1 VENEFMPTQYPPLEP
16 LRTSYHL
23 QFLTDEQLDSLQ
35 KATLEILEKTGVRFP
50 SQKALTIFAEHGA
63 QVDWQTQIVRLQP
76 DFVIKALSTVPRF
89 FLMGAR
95 NPAYDLQLE
104 KGVTYFTTDGCGVET
119 IDFDTRERR
128 PSCKADV
135 GTMAR
140 VSDYLPSIGFI
151 WPMVSA
157 QDHGET
163 APLHEIE
170 AAWNNSVK
178 HVQSET
184 VMGEIPCRYAVEMSN
199 VISGSREEM
208 RRRPP
213 FSLVV
218 CTIAPLVQDTAG
230 IEGALLLA
238 EAGLPV
244 GFLAMPTL
252 GTTAPA
258 TLAGALAMGD
268 AEIIS
273 ATVLMQLH
281 APGAPVFHS
290 LMQAWADPRTGG
302 YVSYSLDS
310 RTRYAPVEMA
320 HHWGMASL
328 GACYG
333 TDAHEPGTWQG
344 AGEVALDPFLA
355 GLVGADIVT
364 GMGLSETYTLLYPE
378 QIIMDDDLYQRARY
392 QLMSLDVNEETLA
405 LDTVHAVGPGG
416 HYLGQRHTRN
426 HIRESLVR
434 SITHQIGED
443 GKYRDPRV
451 VAIDKVDWIRKNH
464 QPDPLETEK
473 QAELKRILAAAD
485 KEIRKE

>member
-1 VENEFMPTQYPPLEP
+1 
-16 LRTSYHL
+16 LRTSYRLKFLSDQQLNEL
-23 QFLTDEQLDSLQ
+23 QQ
-35 KATLEILEKTGVRFP
+35 ATLAILEKTGVRFP

-63 QVDWQTQIVRLQP
+63 NVDWQRQIVRMQP
-76 DFVIKALSTVPRF
+76 EFIMKALSTNPRF
-89 FLMGAR
+89 FVLGAR
-95 NPAYDLQLE
+95 NPAYDLRLE
-104 KGVTYFTTDGCGVET
+104 EGVTYFTTDGCGVET
-119 IDFDTRERR
+119 IDIDTLERR
-128 PSCKADV
+128 PSRKADV
-135 GTMAR
+135 ALMAR
-140 VSDYLPSIGFI
+140 ISDYLPSIGFI

-157 QDHGET
+157 QDHAET

-170 AAWNNSVK
+170 ACWNNSVK

-184 VMGEIPCRYAVEMSN
+184 VMGEIPCRYATEMAT
-199 VISGSREEM
+199 VIAGSGEEA
-208 RRRPP
+208 RHRPP

-230 IEGALLLA
+230 IEGALVLA
-238 EAGLPV
+238 KAGLPV

-258 TLAGALAMGD
+258 TLAGAFAMAD

-273 ATVLMQLH
+273 AAVLMQLH

-302 YVSYSLDS
+302 YISYSLDS

-344 AGEVALDPFLA
+344 AGEVAMDPFLA
-355 GLVGADIVT
+355 GLAGADIVT

-378 QIIMDDDLYQRARY
+378 QIILDDDLYQRARF
-392 QLMSLDVNEETLA
+392 QLMGLEVNQETLA
-405 LDTVHAVGPGG
+405 LETVQAVGPGG
-416 HYLGQRHTRN
+416 HFLGQRHTRE
-426 HIRESLVR
+426 HFRQSLVR
-434 SITHQIGED
+434 SVAHQIGED
-443 GKYRDPRV
+443 GKYRDPRQ
-451 VAIDKVDWIRKNH
+451 VAIEKVDWIRKNH
-464 QPDPLETEK
+464 TPEPLDDGK
-473 QAELKRILAAAD
+473 QAELRRILAAAD
-485 KEIRKE
+485 KEICQG

>member
-1 VENEFMPTQYPPLEP
+1 MPAEYQPLQP
-16 LRTSYHL
+16 LRTAYQL
-23 QFLTDEQLDSLQ
+23 QFLSDPQLDVLQ
-35 KATLEILEKTGVRFP
+35 AATLEILEKTGVRFP
-50 SQKALTIFAEHGA
+50 SPKALSIFAEHGA
-63 QVDWQTQIVRLQP
+63 QVDWQSQIVRMRP
-76 DFVIKALSTVPRF
+76 DFVMKALSTIPRYF
-89 FLMGAR
+89 VMGAR
-95 NPAYDLQLE
+95 LPMYDLQLA

-119 IDFDTRERR
+119 IDFDSRIRR

-135 GTMAR
+135 GTMALI
-140 VSDYLPSIGFI
+140 SDYLPSIGFI

-157 QDHGET
+157 QDHGES

-184 VMGEIPCRYAVEMSN
+184 VMGEAPCRFAAEMAQ
-199 VISGSREEM
+199 VIAGSREQM
-208 RRRPP
+208 RLRPP

-230 IEGALLLA
+230 IEGALVLA

-258 TLAGALAMGD
+258 TLAGAFAMGD

-273 ATVLMQLH
+273 AAVLMQLH

-290 LMQAWADPRTGG
+290 LMQAWADPRTGA

-344 AGEVALDPFLA
+344 AAEVALDPYLA
-355 GLVGADIVT
+355 GLAGADIVT

-378 QIIMDDDLYQRARY
+378 QIILDDDLYQRARY
-392 QLMSLDVNEETLA
+392 QLMDLEVSPETLA
-405 LDTVHAVGPGG
+405 LDTVHSVGPGG
-416 HYLGQRHTRN
+416 HYLGQKHTRN

-434 SITHQIGED
+434 GITHQIGED
-443 GKYRDPRV
+443 GKYRDPRQ
-451 VAIDKVDWIRKNH
+451 VAIEKVDWIRKNH
-464 QPDPLETEK
+464 QPEPLDDAK
-473 QAELKRILAAAD
+473 QAELRRILVAAD
-485 KEIRKE
+485 KELCKG

>member
-1 VENEFMPTQYPPLEP
+1 MSTETLPLQP
-16 LRTSYHL
+16 LQTAYHL
-23 QFLTDEQLDSLQ
+23 QFLTDKQLDDLQ
-35 KATLEILEKTGVRFP
+35 AATLEILEKTGVRFP
-50 SQKALTIFAEHGA
+50 SQKALAIFAEHGA
-63 QVDWQTQIVRLQP
+63 QVDFHTQIVKMRP
-76 DFVIKALSTVPRF
+76 DFVLKALFTVPRF
-89 FLMGAR
+89 FALGAR
-95 NPAYDLQLE
+95 LPQYDLQLAE
-104 KGVTYFTTDGCGVET
+104 GVTYFTTDGCGVET
-119 IDFDTRERR
+119 IDFDTRLRR
-128 PSCKADV
+128 PSRKADV
-135 GTMAR
+135 ATMALI
-140 VSDYLPSIGFI
+140 SDYLPSIAFI

-157 QDHGET
+157 QDHAET

-184 VMGEIPCRYAVEMSN
+184 VMGEVPCRYAVEMAE
-199 VISGSREEM
+199 VIAGNRAEM
-208 RRRPP
+208 RKRPP

-230 IEGALLLA
+230 IEGALILA

-258 TLAGALAMGD
+258 TLAGAFAMGD

-273 ATVLMQLH
+273 AAVLMQLH

-302 YVSYSLDS
+302 YVSYSQDS

-344 AGEVALDPFLA
+344 AAEVALDPYLA
-355 GLVGADIVT
+355 GLAGADIVT
-364 GMGLSETYTLLYPE
+364 GLGLSETYTLLYPE
-378 QIIMDDDLYQRARY
+378 QIILDDDLYQRARY
-392 QLMSLDVNEETLA
+392 QLMNLEVNSDTLA

-434 SITHQIGED
+434 GITHQIGDD
-443 GKYRDPRV
+443 GKYRDPRQ
-451 VAIDKVDWIRKNH
+451 VAIEKVDWIRKNH
-464 QPDPLETEK
+464 QPQPLETDK
-473 QAELKRILAAAD
+473 QAELRRILAAAD
-485 KEIRKE
+485 KELRKG

>member
-1 VENEFMPTQYPPLEP
+1 LKSDLVYQ
-16 LRTSYHL
+16 
-23 QFLTDEQLDSLQ
+23 
-35 KATLEILEKTGVRFP
+35 
-50 SQKALTIFAEHGA
+50 
-63 QVDWQTQIVRLQP
+63 
-76 DFVIKALSTVPRF
+76 ALSLIPRY
-89 FLMGAR
+89 FLLGAR
-95 NPAYDLQLE
+95 NQEYDLALKE
-104 KGVTYFTTDGCGVET
+104 GDTYFTTDGCGVET

-135 GTMAR
+135 GIMAR
-140 VSDYLPSIGFI
+140 IADYLPSIGFI

-157 QDHGET
+157 QDHRET
-163 APLHEIE
+163 APLHEID

-184 VMGEIPCRYAVEMSN
+184 VMGEIPCRYATEMAT
-199 VISGSREEM
+199 VIAGSREEL

-230 IEGALLLA
+230 IEGALVLA
-238 EAGLPV
+238 EAGIPV

-258 TLAGALAMGD
+258 TMAGAFAMAD

-273 ATVLMQLH
+273 AAVLMQLQS
-281 APGAPVFHS
+281 PGTPVFHS

-302 YVSYSLDS
+302 YISYSLDS

-344 AGEVALDPFLA
+344 AAEVALDPYLAALA
-355 GLVGADIVT
+355 GSDIVT

-378 QIIMDDDLYQRARY
+378 QIILDDDLYQRARY
-392 QLMSLDVNEETLA
+392 QLMNLDVNEDTLA
-405 LDTVHAVGPGG
+405 LDTIHAVGPGG
-416 HYLGQRHTRN
+416 HYLGQRHTRT

-434 SITHQIGED
+434 GVTHQIGAD
-443 GKYRDPRV
+443 GKYRDPRQ
-451 VAIDKVDWIRKNH
+451 VAIEKVDWIRKNH
-464 QPDPLETEK
+464 QPEPLAADK
-473 QAELKRILAAAD
+473 QAELRRILAAAD
-485 KEIRKE
+485 KEICKG

>member
-1 VENEFMPTQYPPLEP
+1 
-16 LRTSYHL
+16 
-23 QFLTDEQLDSLQ
+23 
-35 KATLEILEKTGVRFP
+35 
-50 SQKALTIFAEHGA
+50 
-63 QVDWQTQIVRLQP
+63 
-76 DFVIKALSTVPRF
+76 
-89 FLMGAR
+89 
-95 NPAYDLQLE
+95 
-104 KGVTYFTTDGCGVET
+104 VTYFTTDGCGVET
-119 IDFDTRERR
+119 IDFYTRQRR

-135 GTMAR
+135 ATMAR
-140 VSDYLPSIGFI
+140 ISDYLPSIGFI

-184 VMGEIPCRYAVEMSN
+184 VMGAVPCRYAVEMAG
-199 VISGSREEM
+199 VIAGSQEEM

-230 IEGALLLA
+230 IEGALVLA
-238 EAGLPV
+238 QAGLPV

-258 TLAGALAMGD
+258 TLAGAFAMGD

-273 ATVLMQLH
+273 AAVLMQLH
-281 APGAPVFHS
+281 APGLPVFHS
-290 LMQAWADPRTGG
+290 LMQAWVDPRTGG

-310 RTRYAPVEMA
+310 RTRYAPVEIA

-355 GLVGADIVT
+355 GLSGAEIVT

-378 QIIMDDDLYQRARY
+378 QVIMDDDLYQRARY
-392 QLMSLDVNEETLA
+392 QLMNLDVNEDTLA
-405 LDTVHAVGPGG
+405 LETVHAVGPGG

-426 HIRESLVR
+426 HLRESLVR
-434 SITHQIGED
+434 GITHQLGED
-443 GKYRDPRV
+443 GKYCDPRQ
-451 VAIDKVDWIRKNH
+451 VAIEKVDWIRKNH
-464 QPDPLETEK
+464 QPESLEPEK
-473 QAELKRILAAAD
+473 QIELRRILDLAD
-485 KEIRKE
+485 NELCRR

>member
-1 VENEFMPTQYPPLEP
+1 MPTQLAPLEP
-16 LRTSYHL
+16 LRTSYRL
-23 QFLTDEQLDSLQ
+23 RFLTDKQLDDLQ
-35 KATLEILEKTGVRFP
+35 NATLEIMEKTGVRFP

-63 QVDWQTQIVRLQP
+63 QVDWNNQTVWLKP
-76 DFVIKALSTVPRF
+76 DFVLRALATIPRF
-89 FLMGAR
+89 FRLGAR

-104 KGVTYFTTDGCGVET
+104 EGVTYFTTDGCGVET
-119 IDFDTRERR
+119 VDIDTGERR
-128 PSCKADV
+128 PSRKADV
-135 GTMAR
+135 SLMAR
-140 VSDYLPSIGFI
+140 ISDYLPSVGFI

-157 QDHGET
+157 QDHHET

-184 VMGEIPCRYAVEMSN
+184 VMGEIPCRYAAEMAT
-199 VISGSREEM
+199 VIAGTREEV
-208 RRRPP
+208 RKRPP

-230 IEGALLLA
+230 IEGALVLA
-238 EAGLPV
+238 EAGIPV

-258 TLAGALAMGD
+258 TLAGAFAMAD

-273 ATVLMQLH
+273 AAVLMQLQ
-281 APGAPVFHS
+281 APGSPVFHS

-302 YVSYSLDS
+302 YVSYALDS

-320 HHWGMASL
+320 HHWGMSSL

-344 AGEVALDPFLA
+344 AAEVALDPFLA
-355 GLVGADIVT
+355 GLVGAEIVT

-378 QIIMDDDLYQRARY
+378 QIILDDDLYQRARY
-392 QLMSLDVNEETLA
+392 QLMNLDVNKETLA

-426 HIRESLVR
+426 HMRESLVR
-434 SITHQIGED
+434 GVVHQLGAD
-443 GKYRDPRV
+443 GKYRDARQ
-451 VAIDKVDWIRKNH
+451 VAIEKADWIRKNH
-464 QPDPLETEK
+464 QPEPLEATK
-473 QAELKRILAAAD
+473 QAELMRILAAAD
-485 KEIRKE
+485 KELCKG

>member
-1 VENEFMPTQYPPLEP
+1 MPTEYLPLEP
-16 LRTSYHL
+16 LQTSYRL
-23 QFLTDEQLDSLQ
+23 RFLTDKQLDDLQ
-35 KATLEILEKTGVRFP
+35 DATLEILGRTGVRFP
-50 SQKALTIFAEHGA
+50 SQKCLRIFAEHGA
-63 QVDWQTQIVRLQP
+63 QVDWESQIVKLPR
-76 DFVIKALSTVPRF
+76 DIVFNALSTVPRY

-95 NPAYDLQLE
+95 NPAYDLQLQE
-104 KGVTYFTTDGCGVET
+104 GVTYFTTDGCGVET

-128 PSCKADV
+128 PSRKADV
-135 GTMAR
+135 GMMAKI
-140 VSDYLPSIGFI
+140 SDYLPSIGFI

-184 VMGEIPCRYAVEMSN
+184 VMGEIPCRYATEMAT
-199 VISGSREEM
+199 VISSSKEEM
-208 RRRPP
+208 KRRPP

-218 CTIAPLVQDTAG
+218 CTIAPLMQDTAG
-230 IEGALLLA
+230 IEGALVLA

-258 TLAGALAMGD
+258 TLAGAFAMGD

-273 ATVLMQLH
+273 AAVLMQLH
-281 APGAPVFHS
+281 APGSPVFHS

-344 AGEVALDPFLA
+344 AAEVALDPYLA

-378 QIIMDDDLYQRARY
+378 QIIMDDDLYHRARY
-392 QLMSLDVNEETLA
+392 QLMNLEVNDETLA
-405 LDTVHAVGPGG
+405 LETIHAVGPGG

-426 HIRESLVR
+426 HVREMLVR
-434 SITHQIGED
+434 GITHQVGED
-443 GKYRDPRV
+443 GKYCDPRQ
-451 VAIDKVDWIRKNH
+451 VAIEKFDWIRKNH
-464 QPDPLETEK
+464 QPEPLEAEK
-473 QAELKRILAAAD
+473 QAELRRILATAD
-485 KEIRKE
+485 KELRKG

>member
-1 VENEFMPTQYPPLEP
+1 MSTNYSHLEP
-16 LRTSYHL
+16 LRTSYRL
-23 QFLTDEQLDSLQ
+23 RFVSDEQLDMLQ
-35 KATLEILEKTGVRFP
+35 NATLEIMERTGVRFP

-63 QVDWQTQIVRLQP
+63 QVDWQSQIVRLP
-76 DFVIKALSTVPRF
+76 RDLVFKALSSVPRY

-95 NPAYDLQLE
+95 NPTYDLQLQD
-104 KGVTYFTTDGCGVET
+104 GVTYFTTDGCGVET
-119 IDFDTRERR
+119 IDIDTRQRR

-135 GTMAR
+135 GMMAKI
-140 VSDYLPSIGFI
+140 SDYLPSVAFI

-163 APLHEIE
+163 APLHEID

-184 VMGEIPCRYAVEMSN
+184 VMGEVPCRYAVEMAT
-199 VISGSREEM
+199 VIAGSREEL

-230 IEGALLLA
+230 IEGSLILA

-258 TLAGALAMGD
+258 TLAGAFAMGD

-273 ATVLMQLH
+273 AAVLMQLH

-320 HHWGMASL
+320 HHWRMPSL

-333 TDAHEPGTWQG
+333 TDAHEAGTWQG

-355 GLVGADIVT
+355 GLAGADIVT

-378 QIIMDDDLYQRARY
+378 QIIMDNDLYQRARY
-392 QLMSLDVNEETLA
+392 QLMALEVNEETLA
-405 LDTVHAVGPGG
+405 LDTVQAVGPGG

-434 SITHQIGED
+434 GITHQIGDD
-443 GKYRDPRV
+443 GKYRDPRQ
-451 VAIDKVDWIRKNH
+451 VAIEKVDWIRKNH
-464 QPDPLETEK
+464 QPEPLETTK
-473 QAELKRILAAAD
+473 QAELTRILAAAD
-485 KEIRKE
+485 KEINKG

>member
-1 VENEFMPTQYPPLEP
+1 MPTHYPPLEP
-16 LRTSYHL
+16 LKTSFRL
-23 QFLTDEQLDSLQ
+23 RFLSDAQLDSLQ
-35 KATLEILEKTGVRFP
+35 LATLEILERTGVRFP
-50 SQKALTIFAEHGA
+50 SQQALSIFAEHGA
-63 QVDWQTQIVRLQP
+63 EVDWKTQIVRMTP
-76 DFVIKALSTVPRF
+76 DFVLKAISTIPRYF
-89 FLMGAR
+89 RLGAR
-95 NPAYDLQLE
+95 EPGYDLQLE
-104 KGVTYFTTDGCGVET
+104 DGVTYFTTDGCGVET
-119 IDFDTRERR
+119 IDFETRQRR
-128 PSCKADV
+128 PSCKNDV
-135 GTMAR
+135 ATMAL
-140 VSDYLPSIGFI
+140 VSDYLPSIGFV

-170 AAWNNSVK
+170 ACWNNSVK

-184 VMGEIPCRYAVEMSN
+184 VMGAAPCRYAAQMAE
-199 VISGSREEM
+199 VIAGNQEEM

-230 IEGALLLA
+230 IEGALVLA

-258 TLAGALAMGD
+258 TLAGAFAMGD
-268 AEIIS
+268 AEIVS
-273 ATVLMQLH
+273 AAVLMQLH

-290 LMQAWADPRTGG
+290 LMQAWVDPRTGG
-302 YVSYSLDS
+302 YISYSLDS

-333 TDAHEPGTWQG
+333 TDAHEPGTWQA

-355 GLVGADIVT
+355 GLSGADIVT

-392 QLMSLDVNEETLA
+392 QLMNLDVNQDTLA

-426 HIRESLVR
+426 HLRKSLVR
-434 SITHQIGED
+434 GITHQLGED
-443 GKYRDPRV
+443 GKYRDPRQ

-464 QPDPLETEK
+464 QPAPLDLEK
-473 QAELKRILAAAD
+473 QTELRRILAAAD
-485 KEIRKE
+485 KEIRKG

>member
-1 VENEFMPTQYPPLEP
+1 MQTQLPPLEP
-16 LRTSYHL
+16 LKTTHHIK
-23 QFLTDEQLDSLQ
+23 FLTDQQLDILQ
-35 KATLEILEKTGVRFP
+35 NATLEILEHTGVRFP
-50 SQKALTIFAEHGA
+50 SQKALTIFADHGA
-63 QVDWQTQIVRLQP
+63 EVDWKSQIVRLKP
-76 DFVIKALSTVPRF
+76 DFVLKALSSNPRY
-89 FLMGAR
+89 FLLGAR
-95 NPAYDLQLE
+95 DPSYDLPLMD
-104 KGVTYFTTDGCGVET
+104 GVTYFTTDGCGVET
-119 IDFDTRERR
+119 IDFETRLRR
-128 PSCKADV
+128 PSRKDDV
-135 GTMAR
+135 GKMAR
-140 VSDYLPSIGFI
+140 ISDYLPSISFI

-163 APLHEIE
+163 APLHEID
-170 AAWNNSVK
+170 AAWNNSIK

-184 VMGEIPCRYAVEMSN
+184 VMGEASCRYAVEMAA
-199 VISGSREEM
+199 VIAGNREEM
-208 RRRPP
+208 RKRPP

-230 IEGALLLA
+230 IEGALILA

-258 TLAGALAMGD
+258 TLAGAFAMGD

-273 ATVLMQLH
+273 AAVLMQLH

-333 TDAHEPGTWQG
+333 TDAHEPGTWQS
-344 AGEVALDPFLA
+344 AGEVALDPYLASLA
-355 GLVGADIVT
+355 GSDIVT

-392 QLMSLDVNEETLA
+392 QLMQLEVNDETLA

-416 HYLGQRHTRN
+416 HYLGQKHTRE
-426 HIRESLVR
+426 HFRDAMVR
-434 SITHQIGED
+434 GITHQIGED
-443 GKYRDPRV
+443 GKYRDPRQ
-451 VAIDKVDWIRKNH
+451 VAIDKVKWILENH
-464 QPDPLETEK
+464 HPEPLEPEK
-473 QAELKRILAAAD
+473 RAELQRILATAD
-485 KEIRKE
+485 NEIRKG

>member
-1 VENEFMPTQYPPLEP
+1 MSTQYPSLEP
-16 LRTSYHL
+16 LRTTYHL
-23 QFLTDEQLDSLQ
+23 RFLSDEQLDSLQ
-35 KATLEILEKTGVRFP
+35 QATLHILEKTGVRFP
-50 SQKALTIFAEHGA
+50 SQQALTIFAEHGA
-63 QVDWQTQIVRLQP
+63 QVDWQSQIVRMQP
-76 DFVIKALSTVPRF
+76 EFVLKALTTIPRYF
-89 FLMGAR
+89 MLGAR
-95 NPAYDLQLE
+95 RPAYDLQLE
-104 KGVTYFTTDGCGVET
+104 EGVTYFTTDGCGVET
-119 IDFDTRERR
+119 IDFYTRQRR

-135 GTMAR
+135 ATMAR
-140 VSDYLPSIGFI
+140 ISDYLPSIGFI

-184 VMGEIPCRYAVEMSN
+184 VMGAVPCRYAVEMAG
-199 VISGSREEM
+199 VIAGSQEEM

-230 IEGALLLA
+230 IEGALVLA
-238 EAGLPV
+238 QAGLPV

-258 TLAGALAMGD
+258 TLAGAFAMGD

-273 ATVLMQLH
+273 AAVLMQLH
-281 APGAPVFHS
+281 APGLPVFHS
-290 LMQAWADPRTGG
+290 LMQAWVDPRTGG

-310 RTRYAPVEMA
+310 RTRYAPVEIA

-355 GLVGADIVT
+355 GLSGAEIVT

-378 QIIMDDDLYQRARY
+378 QVIMDDDLYQRARY
-392 QLMSLDVNEETLA
+392 QLMNLDVNEDTLA
-405 LDTVHAVGPGG
+405 LETVHAVGPGG

-426 HIRESLVR
+426 HLRESLVR
-434 SITHQIGED
+434 GITHQLGED
-443 GKYRDPRV
+443 GKYCDPRQ
-451 VAIDKVDWIRKNH
+451 VAIEKVDWIRKNH
-464 QPDPLETEK
+464 QPESLEPEK
-473 QAELKRILAAAD
+473 QIELRRILDLAD
-485 KEIRKE
+485 NELCRR

>member
-1 VENEFMPTQYPPLEP
+1 
-16 LRTSYHL
+16 LR
-23 QFLTDEQLDSLQ
+23 
-35 KATLEILEKTGVRFP
+35 
-50 SQKALTIFAEHGA
+50 IFAEHGA
-63 QVDWQTQIVRLQP
+63 QVDWESQIVKLPR
-76 DFVIKALSTVPRF
+76 DIVFKALSTVPRY

-95 NPAYDLQLE
+95 NPAYDLQLQE
-104 KGVTYFTTDGCGVET
+104 GVTYFTTDGCGVET

-128 PSCKADV
+128 PSRKADV
-135 GTMAR
+135 GMMAKI
-140 VSDYLPSIGFI
+140 SDYLPSIGFI

-184 VMGEIPCRYAVEMSN
+184 VMGEIPCRYATEMAT
-199 VISGSREEM
+199 VISSSKEEM
-208 RRRPP
+208 KRRPP

-218 CTIAPLVQDTAG
+218 CTIAPLMQDTAG
-230 IEGALLLA
+230 IEGALVLA

-258 TLAGALAMGD
+258 TLAGAFAMGD

-273 ATVLMQLH
+273 AAVLMQLH
-281 APGAPVFHS
+281 APGSPVFHS

-320 HHWGMASL
+320 HHWGA
-328 GACYG
+328 A
-333 TDAHEPGTWQG
+333 
-344 AGEVALDPFLA
+344 EVALDPYLA

-378 QIIMDDDLYQRARY
+378 QIIMDDDLYHRARY
-392 QLMSLDVNEETLA
+392 QLMNLEVNDETLA
-405 LDTVHAVGPGG
+405 LETIHAVGPGG

-426 HIRESLVR
+426 HVREMLVR
-434 SITHQIGED
+434 GITHQVGED
-443 GKYRDPRV
+443 GKYCDPRQ
-451 VAIDKVDWIRKNH
+451 VAIEKFDWIRKNH
-464 QPDPLETEK
+464 QPEPLEAEK
-473 QAELKRILAAAD
+473 QAELRRILATAD
-485 KEIRKE
+485 KELRKG

>member
-1 VENEFMPTQYPPLEP
+1 MLSEYPPLEP
-16 LRTSYHL
+16 LRTPYHL
-23 QFLTDEQLDSLQ
+23 KFLTDEQLDSLQ
-35 KATLEILEKTGVRFP
+35 MATLQILQRTGVRFP

-63 QVDWQTQIVRLQP
+63 LVDWQTQIVRLQP
-76 DFVIKALSTVPRF
+76 DFVLKALSTVPRF
-89 FLMGAR
+89 FVMGAR

-104 KGVTYFTTDGCGVET
+104 EGVTYFTTDGCGVET

-128 PSCKADV
+128 PSRKADV
-135 GTMAR
+135 GTMALI
-140 VSDYLPSIGFI
+140 SDYLPSIGFI

-170 AAWNNSVK
+170 AAWNNTVK

-184 VMGEIPCRYAVEMSN
+184 VMGESPCRYAVEMST
-199 VISGSREEM
+199 VLSGSKAEM

-230 IEGALLLA
+230 IEGALVLA

-258 TLAGALAMGD
+258 TMAGAFAMGD

-273 ATVLMQLH
+273 AAVLMQLH

-290 LMQAWADPRTGG
+290 LMQAWADPRTGS
-302 YVSYSLDS
+302 YVSYALDS
-310 RTRYAPVEMA
+310 RARYAPVEMA

-344 AGEVALDPFLA
+344 AGEVALDPYLA
-355 GLVGADIVT
+355 ALAGADIVT

-378 QIIMDDDLYQRARY
+378 QIILDEDLYQRARY
-392 QLMSLDVNEETLA
+392 QLMHLDVNEDTLA
-405 LDTVHAVGPGG
+405 LDTVDAVGPGG

-434 SITHQIGED
+434 GITHQIGSD
-443 GKYRDPRV
+443 GKYRDPRQ
-451 VAIDKVDWIRKNH
+451 VAIEKVDWIRKNH
-464 QPDPLETEK
+464 QPEPLDNAK
-473 QAELKRILAAAD
+473 KAELKRILVAAD
-485 KEIRKE
+485 KELRKE

>member
-1 VENEFMPTQYPPLEP
+1 MPTEYPPLEP
-16 LRTSYHL
+16 LRTTHHL
-23 QFLTDEQLDSLQ
+23 NFLTDKQLDDLQ
-35 KATLEILEKTGVRFP
+35 EATFTILEKTGVRFP

-63 QVDWQTQIVRLQP
+63 MVDWPSQIVRMKP
-76 DFVIKALSTVPRF
+76 DFVMKALASNPRF
-89 FLMGAR
+89 FLLGAR
-95 NPAYDLQLE
+95 NPDYDLQLAQ
-104 KGVTYFTTDGCGVET
+104 GVTYFTTDGCGVET
-119 IDFDTRERR
+119 IDFKTRERR
-128 PSCKADV
+128 PSRKADV
-135 GTMAR
+135 GRMAR
-140 VSDYLPSIGFI
+140 ISDYLPSIGFI

-157 QDHGET
+157 QDHAET

-184 VMGEIPCRYAVEMSN
+184 VMGEVPCRYAVEMATA
-199 VISGSREEM
+199 IAGSREEA

-230 IEGALLLA
+230 IEGALVLA

-258 TLAGALAMGD
+258 TLAGAFAMGD
-268 AEIIS
+268 AEVIS
-273 ATVLMQLH
+273 AAVLMQLH

-302 YVSYSLDS
+302 YISYSLDS

-355 GLVGADIVT
+355 GLAGADIVT
-364 GMGLSETYTLLYPE
+364 GLGLSETYTLLYPE
-378 QIIMDDDLYQRARY
+378 QIILDDDLYQRARY
-392 QLMSLDVNEETLA
+392 QLMDLEVSQETLA

-416 HYLGQRHTRN
+416 HFLGQRHTRN

-443 GKYRDPRV
+443 GKYRDPRQ
-451 VAIDKVDWIRKNH
+451 VAIEKVDWILQNH
-464 QPDPLETEK
+464 QPEPLEPEK
-473 QAELKRILAAAD
+473 QKELQRILLAAD
-485 KEIRKE
+485 KELCHG

>member
-1 VENEFMPTQYPPLEP
+1 MSTQYTPLEP
-16 LRTSYHL
+16 LRTTYRL
-23 QFLTDEQLDSLQ
+23 RFLTDKQLDDLQ
-35 KATLEILEKTGVRFP
+35 NATLEILEKTGVRFP
-50 SQKALTIFAEHGA
+50 SQKALTIFAEHGV
-63 QVDWQTQIVRLQP
+63 QVDWQSQIAKLQP
-76 DFVIKALSTVPRF
+76 DFVMKALSTNPRF
-89 FLMGAR
+89 FLLGAR
-95 NPAYDLQLE
+95 SPAYDLQLE
-104 KGVTYFTTDGCGVET
+104 EGVTYFTTDGCGVET
-119 IDFDTRERR
+119 IDFDTRVRR
-128 PSCKADV
+128 PSRKADV
-135 GTMAR
+135 GIMAK
-140 VSDYLPSIGFI
+140 VSDYLPSISFI

-170 AAWNNSVK
+170 TAWNNSVK

-184 VMGEIPCRYAVEMSN
+184 VMGEIPCRYAVEMAN
-199 VISGSREEM
+199 VIAGSREEM

-230 IEGALLLA
+230 IEGALILA

-258 TLAGALAMGD
+258 TMAGAFAMGD

-273 ATVLMQLH
+273 AAVLMQLH

-364 GMGLSETYTLLYPE
+364 GLGLSETYTLLYPE

-392 QLMSLDVNEETLA
+392 QLMNLDVNEETLA

-426 HIRESLVR
+426 HFRDSLVR
-434 SITHQIGED
+434 GITHQIGED
-443 GKYRDPRV
+443 GKYRDPRQ
-451 VAIDKVDWIRKNH
+451 VAIEKVDWIRKNH
-464 QPDPLETEK
+464 QPEPLEIAK
-473 QAELKRILAAAD
+473 QAELVRILAAAD
-485 KEIRKE
+485 NEIRKG

>member
-1 VENEFMPTQYPPLEP
+1 MPTQYPPLEP
-16 LRTSYHL
+16 LRTTYRL
-23 QFLTDEQLDSLQ
+23 QFLTDKQLNDLQ
-35 KATLEILEKTGVRFP
+35 SATLTIMEKTGVKFP
-50 SQKALTIFAEHGA
+50 SKKALTIFAEHGA
-63 QVDWQTQIVRLQP
+63 QVDWESQIVRLKP
-76 DFVIKALSTVPRF
+76 DLVFKALATVPRF

-95 NPAYDLQLE
+95 NAAYDLQLE
-104 KGVTYFTTDGCGVET
+104 EGVTYFTMDGCGVET

-128 PSCKADV
+128 PSRKEDV
-135 GTMAR
+135 GVMAKIA
-140 VSDYLPSIGFI
+140 DYIPSIGFI

-157 QDHGET
+157 QDHAET
-163 APLHEIE
+163 APLHEID
-170 AAWNNSVK
+170 ACWNNSVK

-184 VMGEIPCRYAVEMSN
+184 VMGEIPCRYAVEMAT
-199 VISGSREEM
+199 VIAGSREEL
-208 RRRPP
+208 RRRPQ

-230 IEGALLLA
+230 IEGALILA

-258 TLAGALAMGD
+258 TLAGAFAMGD

-320 HHWGMASL
+320 HHWGMPSL

-333 TDAHEPGTWQG
+333 TDSREAGTWQG
-344 AGEVALDPFLA
+344 AAEVALDPFMA
-355 GLVGADIVT
+355 GLACADIVT

-378 QIIMDDDLYQRARY
+378 QIIMDVDLYQRARY
-392 QLMSLDVNEETLA
+392 QLMNLDVNEETLA

-416 HYLGQRHTRN
+416 HYLGQRHTRS

-434 SITHQIGED
+434 GVTHQIGED
-443 GKYRDPRV
+443 GKYQNPRQ
-451 VAIDKVDWIRKNH
+451 VAIDKVKWILKNH
-464 QPDPLETEK
+464 NPEPLEAEK
-473 QAELKRILAAAD
+473 QAELRRILAVAD
-485 KEIRKE
+485 KEICKG

>member
-1 VENEFMPTQYPPLEP
+1 MSTEIMPLQP

-23 QFLTDEQLDSLQ
+23 RFLTDQQLDVLQ
-35 KATLEILEKTGVRFP
+35 SATLEILEKTGVRFP
-50 SQKALTIFAEHGA
+50 SKKALTIFAEHGA
-63 QVDWQTQIVRLQP
+63 QVDWASQIVKLKP
-76 DFVIKALSTVPRF
+76 DFVIKALSTIPRF
-89 FLMGAR
+89 FVLGAR
-95 NPAYDLQLE
+95 NPAYDLELKE
-104 KGVTYFTTDGCGVET
+104 GLTYFTTDGCGVEVV
-119 IDFDTRERR
+119 DLKTRERR
-128 PSCKADV
+128 PSCKEDV
-135 GTMAR
+135 GMMAKI
-140 VSDYLPSIGFI
+140 SDYLPSISFI

-157 QDHGET
+157 QDHAET
-163 APLHEIE
+163 APLHEID

-184 VMGEIPCRYAVEMSN
+184 VMGELPCRYAEEMAT
-199 VISGSREEM
+199 VIAGSREEA

-230 IEGALLLA
+230 IEGALVLA
-238 EAGLPV
+238 KAGLPV

-258 TLAGALAMGD
+258 TLAGAFAMGD

-273 ATVLMQLH
+273 AAVLMQLH

-320 HHWGMASL
+320 HHWGMPSL

-333 TDAHEPGTWQG
+333 TDAHEPGTWQS
-344 AGEVALDPFLA
+344 AGEVALDPYLA
-355 GLVGADIVT
+355 GLAGTDIVT

-378 QIIMDDDLYQRARY
+378 QIIMDDDLYQRARF
-392 QLMSLDVNEETLA
+392 QLMNLDVNEDTLA
-405 LDTVHAVGPGG
+405 LETVHRVGPGG
-416 HYLGQRHTRN
+416 HFLGQRHTRD
-426 HIRESLVR
+426 HIRQSLVR
-434 SITHQIGED
+434 GITHQIGED
-443 GKYRDPRV
+443 GKYREPRQ
-451 VAIDKVDWIRKNH
+451 VAIEKVEWILENH
-464 QPDPLETEK
+464 QPEPLEVEK
-473 QAELKRILAAAD
+473 QEELKRILSAAD
-485 KEIRKE
+485 KEICKG